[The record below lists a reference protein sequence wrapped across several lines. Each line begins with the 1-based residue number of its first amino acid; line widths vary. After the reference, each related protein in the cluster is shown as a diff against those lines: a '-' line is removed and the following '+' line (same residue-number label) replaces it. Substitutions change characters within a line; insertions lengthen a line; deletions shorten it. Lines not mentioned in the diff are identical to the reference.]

1 MRRLGPRLVLLSL
14 LAAAASA
21 QFPPP
26 SHDATLAPKKAERT
40 IVLAGG
46 CFWGVQAVF
55 QHLRG
60 VTKAVSGYSG
70 GSSWTANYQVV
81 SSGVTSHAESV
92 QVSYDPSLITLG
104 QILRVFF
111 AVVHDPTQINRQGPD
126 VGRHYRSAIFHADAE
141 QKRLAEAYIAELDR
155 KGVFDRKIA
164 TQVVPLEGF
173 YAAESYH
180 QNFAARHPEH
190 PYIVIHDAPKIR
202 NLRRL
207 FPELYVGND

>member
-1 MRRLGPRLVLLSL
+1 V
-14 LAAAASA
+14 
-21 QFPPP
+21 PPP
-26 SHDATLAPKKAERT
+26 SQDATLAPKKTERT
-40 IVLAGG
+40 VVLAGG

-55 QHLRG
+55 QHVRG
-60 VTKAVSGYSG
+60 VTKAVSGYAG

-92 QVSYDPSLITLG
+92 QVSYDPSQITLG

-111 AVVHDPTQINRQGPD
+111 SVAHDPTQLNRQGPD
-126 VGRHYRSAIFHADAE
+126 VGRQYRSAIFHADAD
-141 QKRLAEAYIAELDR
+141 QKRLAEAYITELDQR
-155 KGVFDRKIA
+155 RVFEGRIV

-180 QNFAARHPEH
+180 QNYAARHPES
-190 PYIVIHDAPKIR
+190 PYIVINDAPKVAR
-202 NLRRL
+202 LRRL